1 MRMAKKSVAKNSLFN
16 VFYRGVTTVFPL
28 ITTAY
33 VSRALLPE
41 GVGKVTY
48 ATTVVTYFTLVASLG
63 IPNYGIKSIAQK
75 ADDPDER
82 SRTFFELFTINL
94 ISTLV
99 CIVAYYIFV
108 NSIPYYKGRRM
119 LFNIVGLR
127 LVLNILN
134 VDWFYQGIEE
144 YKLISIRGVT
154 VRIVSLILMII
165 FVHQPSDYLKY
176 ALILTLGYAGN
187 NVYNGI
193 LLRKFINLKRYD
205 LSLQQHMGPVLV
217 LLASTIATEIYTML
231 DTVMLEY
238 FHGEASVGYYSN
250 AVKIVRTVYNMTI
263 AIATPFY
270 PRISWHIRNKDF
282 ANSNKLLN
290 EGAKVIYLIAFPA
303 SVGLITTSTLIAPF
317 LYGKAFLPSA
327 EVIRIIGILVVVFST
342 AYMFGHIILMSVGR
356 EKDILKATI
365 SGAVVN
371 FVLNLILI
379 PKLMQGGAAIA
390 SVSAELVVTTVLVM
404 QARHYF
410 TVLIQKEYVL
420 SVLSSLAVMTAVIFI
435 EMKMLSDSAVNTMVI
450 VMSAVVVYGVMLL
463 ITRNDIVQKMLMRIS
478 RRFK

>member
-108 NSIPYYKGRRM
+108 NSIPYYEGRRM

-205 LSLQQHMGPVLV
+205 FSSIWDRCL
-217 LLASTIATEIYTML
+217 Y
-231 DTVMLEY
+231 
-238 FHGEASVGYYSN
+238 
-250 AVKIVRTVYNMTI
+250 
-263 AIATPFY
+263 
-270 PRISWHIRNKDF
+270 SWHR
-282 ANSNKLLN
+282 
-290 EGAKVIYLIAFPA
+290 
-303 SVGLITTSTLIAPF
+303 
-317 LYGKAFLPSA
+317 
-327 EVIRIIGILVVVFST
+327 
-342 AYMFGHIILMSVGR
+342 
-356 EKDILKATI
+356 
-365 SGAVVN
+365 
-371 FVLNLILI
+371 
-379 PKLMQGGAAIA
+379 Q
-390 SVSAELVVTTVLVM
+390 
-404 QARHYF
+404 
-410 TVLIQKEYVL
+410 
-420 SVLSSLAVMTAVIFI
+420 
-435 EMKMLSDSAVNTMVI
+435 
-450 VMSAVVVYGVMLL
+450 
-463 ITRNDIVQKMLMRIS
+463 
-478 RRFK
+478 